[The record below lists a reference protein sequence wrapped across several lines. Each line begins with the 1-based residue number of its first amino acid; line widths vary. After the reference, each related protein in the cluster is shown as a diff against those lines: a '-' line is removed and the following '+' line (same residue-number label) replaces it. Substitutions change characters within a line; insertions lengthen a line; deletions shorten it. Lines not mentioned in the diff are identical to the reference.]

1 MDAYQAAHEQ
11 LKTHYGTS
19 GRTALAKAVL
29 SVYNGQVYG
38 FSMGEILGPLDG
50 HYTKLVM
57 DMMIQYAAAG
67 ETQTLRDAG
76 EYVRRE
82 MPGLVELAHA
92 AYYAKQDLRAKWDRE
107 EEERIEREEAEEERQ
122 AAERRARRKYLRC
135 LECNDSTLHE
145 PRAMGSLWFC
155 TECYTERQD

>member
-19 GRTALAKAVL
+19 GRAALAKAVL
-29 SVYNGQVYG
+29 SIYNGQLYG
-38 FSMGEILGPLDG
+38 FGMGEILGPLDS
-50 HYTKLVM
+50 HYTKLVL
-57 DMMIQYAAAG
+57 DMLAYYAQVG

-76 EYVRRE
+76 EYVRFE
-82 MPGLVELAHA
+82 MPGLVELAQA
-92 AYYAKQDLRAKWDRE
+92 GYYAKQDLRAKWDRE
-107 EEERIEREEAEEERQ
+107 EEERVAREEEAEERQ

-145 PRAMGSLWFC
+145 PRAHGGRWFC
-155 TECYTERQD
+155 TECYTERHD